1 MSGHSKWHNIQAKKG
16 KADKARANAFT
27 KLARAITMAAQ
38 TGGGDVE
45 TNFALRLA
53 IDKARAANMPKDN
66 IDRAIKRG
74 TGALKEGAAMHELM
88 YEGYGPGGVALL
100 IEAVTDNPTRTASDV
115 KHMLSKHGGSLGA
128 PGSVRWQ
135 FVHLGVV
142 RIDSSQMAVIFDQ
155 RDAFELALM
164 DAGVA
169 DMLDQEGGMEIRFP
183 KESFQRVLEAVHQF
197 VLEPPADS
205 GLEWISKEPVHLDSM
220 AMKALD
226 RFYDALH
233 DLDDISEV
241 YTNAA

>member
-53 IDKARAANMPKDN
+53 MEKARAANMPKDN

-74 TGALKEGAAMHELM
+74 TGALKEGAAMQELA
-88 YEGYGPGGVALL
+88 YEGYGPSGIALL

-115 KHMLSKHGGSLGA
+115 KHVLSKHGGSLGA

-135 FVHLGVV
+135 FNHLGVV
-142 RIDSSQMAVIFDQ
+142 RLDNDQRAGISSQ
-155 RDAFELALM
+155 RDTFELALM

-169 DMLDQEGGMEIRFP
+169 DMIDQEDGFEIRCP
-183 KESFQRVLEAVHQF
+183 KESFQRVLEAVQSF
-197 VLEPPADS
+197 VPDPTDS
-205 GLEWISKEPVHLDSM
+205 GLEWVAKEAVHPDD
-220 AMKALD
+220 AAVEALGGL
-226 RFYDALH
+226 YDALQ

-241 YTNAA
+241 YTNAV